1 MITHFVPQLVLPL
14 DLSFLVFLISFSLS
28 QIRVPPM
35 MITHTLGAYEDP
47 DTNELHFDVL
57 Q

>member
-1 MITHFVPQLVLPL
+1 
-14 DLSFLVFLISFSLS
+14 
-28 QIRVPPM
+28 M

-57 Q
+57 QSVFLRHPLFLSFVLFEINNIM